1 MQRVE
6 AVKDYR
12 EASRRKQTKELAK
25 TPSLFGEIRQ
35 PADDY
40 LCLPRHPSQNRRVV
54 PMVFFSKDDIAHD
67 STITISRATAYHF
80 GVLSSA
86 MFTAWLRTV
95 GGRIKSDLRISIEN
109 VLNTFPWPE
118 PTDKQRVAIE
128 DTARDVLASR
138 ASHLGSTLADLYDSL
153 ATPRNLSKAHDALD
167 RAVDAVYRSKRFP
180 NDLERV
186 SFIFNRYAEVSGL
199 MTAQLA
205 AAAP

>member
-1 MQRVE
+1 
-6 AVKDYR
+6 
-12 EASRRKQTKELAK
+12 
-25 TPSLFGEIRQ
+25 
-35 PADDY
+35 
-40 LCLPRHPSQNRRVV
+40 
-54 PMVFFSKDDIAHD
+54 MVFFSKDDIAHD

-109 VLNTFPWPE
+109 VLNTFPWPD